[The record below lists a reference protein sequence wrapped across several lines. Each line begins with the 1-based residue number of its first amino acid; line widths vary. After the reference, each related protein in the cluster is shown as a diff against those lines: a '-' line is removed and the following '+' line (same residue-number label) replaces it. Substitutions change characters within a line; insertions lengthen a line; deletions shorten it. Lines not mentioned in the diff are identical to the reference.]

1 MKRTISLILS
11 FAIFFAFLS
20 SNIFAEKTTA
30 YDDFI
35 QEGIINALRSIESEK
50 EYYGLND
57 VDFTELTYSEA
68 VRAYEY
74 TSDGAVYINDFIPL
88 KCNDELVAWTVKFYV
103 ENDALFQIST
113 SYIEEINALDDI
125 TDSYALIYDREACY
139 LYDGTTLRCLGLF
152 NADIDNRIAVPSADA
167 LADDSNII
175 LSCANKPIP
184 LGYTSVASSRGL
196 VLPVSSYSCNV
207 EYISQLP
214 YDKLCWAASIAC
226 ILRYNYNKSYTMEEV
241 VKEKFNGQFRNEGLY
256 PGDAPDIINRFGNI
270 EYTYIGTI
278 SSARIINSL
287 KNDYPICGVFF
298 QNNDPYGATHIA
310 VICRCLCNN
319 ANEVETIRVMDPLT
333 EEETFVN
340 VSKTPSSSYFTYY
353 NTYAD
358 VRYNLGAMVIKKWR

>member
-1 MKRTISLILS
+1 MKRTVSLILS
-11 FAIFFAFLS
+11 FAITFVFLS
-20 SNIFAEKTTA
+20 SGIFAGKSA
-30 YDDFI
+30 ACDDFI
-35 QEGIINALRSIESEK
+35 REGIINSLRFIEAEK
-50 EYYGLND
+50 EDYDLAN
-57 VDFTELTYSEA
+57 VDFTELTYSA
-68 VRAYEY
+68 PIRTYEY
-74 TSDGAVYINDFIPL
+74 TSEGAVYVNNFIPL
-88 KCNDELVAWTVKFYV
+88 KYNDELVAWAVEFYV

-113 SYIEEINALDDI
+113 SYIDEINALDDI
-125 TDSYALIYDREACY
+125 PDSYALIYDRGACY

-152 NADIDNRIAVPSADA
+152 NADIDNRIKVPSADA
-167 LADDSNII
+167 LAGDSNII
-175 LSCANKPIP
+175 LSGANNPIP

-214 YDKLCWAASIAC
+214 HDKLCWAASIAC

-241 VKEKFNGQFRNEGLY
+241 VKEKFNGHFRNEGLY
-256 PGDAPDIINRFGNI
+256 PGDAPDIINRFGDI

-298 QNNDPYGATHIA
+298 QNNDPYNATHVA

-319 ANEVETIRVMDPLT
+319 ANEVETIRVMDPFT
-333 EEETFVN
+333 DKETFFN
-340 VSKTPSSSYFTYY
+340 ASKTPSSSYFTYF

-358 VRYNLGAMVIKKWR
+358 IRYNLGAMVIKK